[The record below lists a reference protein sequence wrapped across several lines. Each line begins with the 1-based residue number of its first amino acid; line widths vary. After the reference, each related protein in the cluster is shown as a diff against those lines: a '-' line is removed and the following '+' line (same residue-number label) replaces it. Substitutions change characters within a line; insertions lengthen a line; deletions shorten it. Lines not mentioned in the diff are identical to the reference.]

1 METSPLDELLA
12 DALKQCAQD
21 FPQAKQKLDAFN
33 EALDRL
39 EERDGHENLTRAAH
53 DARQYLRSGL
63 LDMRPYKRA
72 KKEVGKQLRKAKA
85 RYEKSTA
92 TALAHKVVYHQW
104 KIEYELLDDRDDGIK
119 LVPRSREE
127 HAQDSIAR
135 IAAPFVHAMIERGV
149 TPSAIS
155 RGRASEA
162 DVIAQ
167 LIQSAY
173 DDPQYED
180 PANPWVAI
188 HRAGVFDAYRTGLTE
203 DEARLLDVAQLRG
216 NEEATEALRAARE
229 FLPEGLAV
237 STGVALGAAR
247 LMRSLGSL
255 SDGLAQAYADA
266 HNLVRDKDAEQ
277 VGRFLGLE
285 TEGDLLKLQVLL
297 NFLRVQSV
305 ASHPEL
311 PTWVEIDVMRRVVD
325 NANAHVKPASEWVET
340 VTQKL
345 SNIAEIF
352 GNRLNSEDGFYALL
366 HAAMR
371 SSYTFRHFESVAENR
386 SSKDV
391 ELTRLRLLRGAVL
404 EGKAFKIDQFGYP
417 VVQGDEGYDEIESQ
431 AYLTVNVAGDHDDTI
446 GPDCIAAV
454 EAAASSARL
463 LTSSQPCDTTS
474 SEDVV
479 RHPHVSPSPDEPGSD
494 EDEDENEDEGEEVDF
509 YALIA
514 EAEDASDPQEGRDGL
529 TGGDRAEVTPASD
542 YVEKGGDAD
551 RSDLGA
557 SDEIE
562 GAPPGTAV
570 AQEPPCAASQDAPGT
585 ADEATESA
593 DRQDCAQGN
602 PKGAVPLFGNEEEV
616 WEDD

>member
-203 DEARLLDVAQLRG
+203 ERGARLALLLLAAFPIQKSSRASVIRSEIASMSDEEVYYWYAKAVGGEEESLGQLRG
-216 NEEATEALRAARE
+216 NALKALRI
-229 FLPEGLAV
+229 LLA
-237 STGVALGAAR
+237 
-247 LMRSLGSL
+247 
-255 SDGLAQAYADA
+255 
-266 HNLVRDKDAEQ
+266 
-277 VGRFLGLE
+277 
-285 TEGDLLKLQVLL
+285 
-297 NFLRVQSV
+297 
-305 ASHPEL
+305 
-311 PTWVEIDVMRRVVD
+311 
-325 NANAHVKPASEWVET
+325 
-340 VTQKL
+340 
-345 SNIAEIF
+345 
-352 GNRLNSEDGFYALL
+352 
-366 HAAMR
+366 
-371 SSYTFRHFESVAENR
+371 
-386 SSKDV
+386 
-391 ELTRLRLLRGAVL
+391 
-404 EGKAFKIDQFGYP
+404 
-417 VVQGDEGYDEIESQ
+417 
-431 AYLTVNVAGDHDDTI
+431 
-446 GPDCIAAV
+446 
-454 EAAASSARL
+454 
-463 LTSSQPCDTTS
+463 
-474 SEDVV
+474 
-479 RHPHVSPSPDEPGSD
+479 
-494 EDEDENEDEGEEVDF
+494 GE
-509 YALIA
+509 
-514 EAEDASDPQEGRDGL
+514 
-529 TGGDRAEVTPASD
+529 
-542 YVEKGGDAD
+542 
-551 RSDLGA
+551 
-557 SDEIE
+557 
-562 GAPPGTAV
+562 
-570 AQEPPCAASQDAPGT
+570 
-585 ADEATESA
+585 
-593 DRQDCAQGN
+593 
-602 PKGAVPLFGNEEEV
+602 
-616 WEDD
+616 